1 MKNQMDDKI
10 FLRTLEEKDAE
21 ELFRRMLYNRNHLW
35 PWINEMECLSEKH
48 LRLQILSA
56 AADYRSKQ
64 GMETGVFQ
72 ENELI
77 GMISFQMLSNV
88 ESEKMGEIG
97 YWIDRDCSGRGV
109 MTKALKHFINLVF
122 DYFDVDELC
131 IRTDIH
137 NQKAQNLALRTGF
150 IKKEMKKNGARVHK
164 NYIHVQYFKYTRKEW
179 ENDYRQDEDDH

>member
-10 FLRTLEEKDAE
+10 FLRILEEKDAE

-56 AADYRSKQ
+56 AADYRSNQ

-88 ESEKMGEIG
+88 EFEKSGEIG
-97 YWIDRDCSGRGV
+97 LSLRV
-109 MTKALKHFINLVF
+109 
-122 DYFDVDELC
+122 ELYLY
-131 IRTDIH
+131 
-137 NQKAQNLALRTGF
+137 A
-150 IKKEMKKNGARVHK
+150 
-164 NYIHVQYFKYTRKEW
+164 FKLFTRKSVQI
-179 ENDYRQDEDDH
+179 NKSDLLFI